1 MARSHAASGGAAY
14 ERIPHL
20 VQQHAGDAV
29 CVTMRAVQCANLAS
43 ALAAFVTEVSA
54 QLAAAHPD
62 AALAELAAEFDANDL
77 ALLDAQ
83 YAALSRTPRIQ
94 LVVYSVEQFAA
105 APLNDFLEAL
115 VRWTHAP
122 ALQLVVVYTA
132 PIAVLPRTRMP
143 ADVHQPTSWLAP
155 LLSARVLQGLDVAP
169 LAFPDKRAFWK
180 QVVCPFFVRPAAPLV
195 LGRSVLELVRRRFWH
210 VEPSWESVAQTV
222 RLCYL
227 HHATTQPLAAFV
239 DALPTDAE
247 FAAHWTPEMHDALR
261 LALVA
266 PYAAQGVP
274 PPVDVR
280 ACVQDTHGVLHT
292 LPQVRA
298 DVAAAAAPHIVMLAA
313 VDALLEHTHMA
324 DMHGTRLSYTA
335 CLAVSLQL
343 PVPYTDWN
351 AARAPAYGHTAT
363 TPTARQLYALL
374 AHLAGTV
381 PVHEMPAL
389 LARLQTSLGTYTD
402 LDAPAAASVEAARAA
417 LHRLAQRPADELR
430 GAFLAWLDERWTAVC
445 DAPVS
450 GVGAAIWTFDF
461 AEPIAAALEGA
472 ARAGVLLALDAPSEA
487 LASMVA
493 SAATP
498 AGQRLASAAADWP
511 ERAMGVSDVDELRAT
526 LAETHDAQ
534 VPDVCRLYALYKDSG
549 KFINLADWYDAFVHA
564 LEADARARHRVLE
577 ADTAHTQVRFA
588 LAINELA
595 YLGLLG
601 PTGRKVEHLCRTVWD
616 LPIDGVPES
625 G

>member
-1 MARSHAASGGAAY
+1 
-14 ERIPHL
+14 
-20 VQQHAGDAV
+20 
-29 CVTMRAVQCANLAS
+29 MRAVQCANLAS
-43 ALAAFVTEVSA
+43 ALTAFISEVGE

-62 AALAELAAEFDANDL
+62 AGLEELAAEFDANDL
-77 ALLDAQ
+77 AQLDAQ
-83 YAALSRTPRIQ
+83 YAALPTAPRVQ
-94 LVVYSVEQFAA
+94 LVVYGLEQFAA
-105 APLNDFLEAL
+105 APLNDFLQAL
-115 VRWTHAP
+115 FRWAHAP
-122 ALQLVVVYTA
+122 TLRLVVVYTA

-155 LLSARVLQGLDVAP
+155 VLSPRVLQGMDVAP

-180 QVVCPFFVRPAAPLV
+180 QVVCPFFVRPAAPIV

-210 VEPSWESVAQTV
+210 IEPSWESVAQVV

-239 DALPTDAE
+239 DTTPTDKE
-247 FAAHWTPEMHDALR
+247 LAAYWTPEVYDALR

-266 PYAAQGVP
+266 PYAAQGESL
-274 PPVDVR
+274 PVEVR
-280 ACVQDTHGVLHT
+280 AHVQEASSVRST
-292 LPQVRA
+292 LPQARA
-298 DVAAAAAPHIVMLAA
+298 DIAAAAATRIVMLAA

-324 DMHGTRLSYTA
+324 DMHGTRLSHTA

-343 PVPYTDWN
+343 RVPYTDWN
-351 AARAPAYGHTAT
+351 AARAPAFGHTAT
-363 TPTARQLYALL
+363 TPSARPLYALL

-381 PVHEMPAL
+381 PAHEVPAL
-389 LARLQTSLGTYTD
+389 LARLQASLASCAD
-402 LDAPAAASVEAARAA
+402 LDAPTAAGVEASCAA
-417 LHRLAQRPADELR
+417 LHKLTQRPPDELR
-430 GAFLAWLDERWTAVC
+430 AAFLAWLAERWAAMC
-445 DAPVS
+445 DLPMS
-450 GVGAAIWTFDF
+450 GVGAAIWTYDF
-461 AEPIAAALEGA
+461 AEPIAAALDGA

-493 SAATP
+493 SSATP
-498 AGQRLASAAADWP
+498 AGPRLASAAADWP

-564 LEADARARHRVLE
+564 LEADARARHTVLE
-577 ADTAHTQVRFA
+577 ASAAHTQVRFA